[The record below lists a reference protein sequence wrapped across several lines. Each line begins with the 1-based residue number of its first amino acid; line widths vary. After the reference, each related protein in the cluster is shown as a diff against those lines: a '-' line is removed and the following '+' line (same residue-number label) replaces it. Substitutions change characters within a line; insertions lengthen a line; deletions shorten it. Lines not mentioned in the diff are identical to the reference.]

1 MNMTKNI
8 ILSLCLGLLF
18 VFSCNPKESARHDAA
33 QPTAHPAAQK
43 DYLSFIIA
51 LDTLPSALVKK
62 TVHKEDSL
70 LGKMANK
77 TSNPYYFFFKARRYV
92 YAGKTDSALLTYP
105 QMQDPGP
112 TDDVERLKT
121 LEMLTQKIKGG
132 GTVEADLMK
141 QIYAGLKEAEKTGS
155 RLTYRFYDLLAQA
168 YFQNR
173 NEKKSLAYVAVYF
186 ENHPFKTHPIVKQRY
201 FDISFLLASRVGDL
215 KKMTACNLSAR
226 NLAKEVKDSLAI
238 ARTYDNEAQ
247 IYGRQGKTKQAL
259 ACSKIYFDYLQK
271 TNTVNAVACNNLATA
286 FSQNKQP
293 DSAIRYYRMGI
304 EMEKALS
311 NGKRSSIYYK
321 GLTEAYKTKGEFSNA
336 LAAIDSAYQIDLEN
350 TAAMEVMKVAELH
363 EKYETKKKDKNIAD
377 LNDRNKLNETII
389 KQQRWTLFLM
399 GIIFLAA
406 VSLFYI
412 IYRQQRLREKN
423 KLLRSQ
429 NEKLVLEQ
437 KVLQVQLNPHFIFNA
452 IANLQSLIASAQTEK
467 SVCYLSSFSGL
478 LRGVLEQSRK
488 DFIEIGEE
496 VASLTNYLR
505 LQQLRYTDAFDYQIT
520 VDDGLSLGD
529 TLIPPMLI
537 QPFVENSIEHGFRNI
552 NYKGL
557 VKISFKRNEDTLV
570 IEIDDNGSGLA
581 KFPEEQQKR
590 QSLAQVILKERID
603 RLFTANGQQA
613 RCQVND
619 KGTSGATGVRVEI
632 LIPIITE

>member
-1 MNMTKNI
+1 MTKNI
-8 ILSLCLGLLF
+8 TLSLCLGLLF
-18 VFSCNPKESARHDAA
+18 IFSCNPKESARHDA
-33 QPTAHPAAQK
+33 QPTGHPSAQK

-51 LDTLPSALVKK
+51 LDTLPSASVKK
-62 TVHKEDSL
+62 MIHKEVSV
-70 LGKMANK
+70 LGRMANK
-77 TSNPYYFFFKARRYV
+77 TSNPYYFFFKAKRYV
-92 YAGKTDSALLTYP
+92 YAGKTDSALLTYQ
-105 QMQDPGP
+105 QMHGLEP

-121 LEMLTQKIKGG
+121 IEMLTQKIKGG
-132 GTVEADLMK
+132 GTVEAVLMK
-141 QIYAGLKEAEKTGS
+141 QIYASLKAAEKTGS

-173 NEKKSLAYVAVYF
+173 NEKKSLTYVAVYF
-186 ENHPFKTHPIVKQRY
+186 ENHPFKTHAIVKQRY

-247 IYGRQGKTKQAL
+247 IFGRQGKTKEAL
-259 ACSKIYFDYLQK
+259 VCSKIYFDYLTK
-271 TNTVNAVACNNLATA
+271 TNTVNAIACNNLGTA
-286 FSQNKQP
+286 FSENNQP
-293 DSAIRYYRMGI
+293 DSAIKYYRMGI
-304 EMEKALS
+304 EMEKALANS
-311 NGKRSSIYYK
+311 KRNSIYYK

-350 TAAMEVMKVAELH
+350 SAAMEVMKVAELH
-363 EKYETKKKDKNIAD
+363 EKYETEKKDENIAE

-389 KQQRWTLFLM
+389 QQQRWTLFLM
-399 GIIFLAA
+399 AVIFLAA
-406 VSLFYI
+406 VSMFYI

-423 KLLRSQ
+423 KLLKSQ

-520 VDDGLSLGD
+520 VDERLNLSE

-557 VKISFKRNEDTLV
+557 VKISFKRREDTLV

-581 KFPEEQQKR
+581 KFREEEQKK
-590 QSLAQVILKERID
+590 QSLAQLILKERID
-603 RLFTANGQQA
+603 RLFTMNGQQA
-613 RCQVND
+613 RFEVHE
-619 KGTSGATGVRVEI
+619 KGTDGATGVRVEI
-632 LIPIITE
+632 LIPIITD